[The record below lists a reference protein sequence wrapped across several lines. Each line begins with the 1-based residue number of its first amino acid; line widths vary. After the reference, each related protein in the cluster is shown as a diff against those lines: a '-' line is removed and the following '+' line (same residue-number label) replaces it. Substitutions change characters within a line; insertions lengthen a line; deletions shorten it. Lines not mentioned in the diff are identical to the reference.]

1 MKGRLYGIGVGP
13 GDPEL
18 MTIKAKKTI
27 EASDIVVVPGENV
40 EDSIAY
46 RIAKGACENLDDL
59 NLIALEM
66 PMVKDKEMLNAMH
79 EKAARQIEAWLDE
92 GKTVSFLTLGD
103 VTVYSTYMY
112 VHQRVVRDGYD
123 AAIVNGITS
132 FTAAAARLNTDL
144 VERAEPL
151 HVIPATFKVDGMA
164 ELLSLPGTKVL
175 MKSGK
180 EIGKVREAILASGQK
195 AMMVEN
201 CGMQNEKIYLDAEDI
216 PDTASYY
223 SLIIVKE
230 PQEEAE

>member
-46 RIAKGACENLDDL
+46 KIAKGACENLDDL
-59 NLIALEM
+59 NLVALEM

-123 AAIVNGITS
+123 ASIVNGITS

-151 HVIPATFKVDGMA
+151 HVIPATFKVDGMT

-201 CGMQNEKIYLDAEDI
+201 CGMENEKIYLDAEDI

>member
-27 EASDIVVVPGENV
+27 EGSDVVIVPGEKV
-40 EDSIAY
+40 KDSIAY
-46 RIAKGACENLDDL
+46 KIARGACENLDEMKL
-59 NLIALEM
+59 VALEM
-66 PMVKDKEMLNAMH
+66 PMIKDKARLDETH
-79 EKAARQIEAWLDE
+79 DRAAREIEKYLYE

-103 VTVYSTYMY
+103 VTIYSTYMY
-112 VHQRVVRDGYD
+112 VHKRVIRDGYD
-123 AAIVNGITS
+123 AVIINGITS
-132 FTAAAARLNTDL
+132 FTAASARLNTEL
-144 VERAEPL
+144 VEREEPL
-151 HVIPATFKVDGMA
+151 HVIPATFKADGMS

-180 EIGKVREAILASGQK
+180 EIGKVRDAIIASGQK

-201 CGMQNEKIYLDAEDI
+201 CGMENEKIYYDGEDI
-216 PDTASYY
+216 PDSASYY

-230 PQEEAE
+230 AQEEA

>member
-46 RIAKGACENLDDL
+46 KIAKGACENLDDL
-59 NLIALEM
+59 NLVALEM

-123 AAIVNGITS
+123 ASIVNGITS

-151 HVIPATFKVDGMA
+151 HVIPATFKVDGMT

-201 CGMQNEKIYLDAEDI
+201 CGMENEKIYLDAEDI

-230 PQEEAE
+230 PQEEA

>member
-27 EASDIVVVPGENV
+27 EGSDVVIVPGEKV
-40 EDSIAY
+40 KDSIAY
-46 RIAKGACENLDDL
+46 KIARGACENLDEMKL
-59 NLIALEM
+59 VALEM
-66 PMVKDKEMLNAMH
+66 PMIKDKARLDEIH
-79 EKAARQIEAWLDE
+79 DRAAREIEKYLDE

-112 VHQRVVRDGYD
+112 VHKRVVRDGYD
-123 AAIVNGITS
+123 AAIINGITS

-144 VERAEPL
+144 VEREEPL
-151 HVIPATFKVDGMA
+151 HVIPATFKADGMS

-180 EIGKVREAILASGQK
+180 EIGKVRDAIIASGQK

-201 CGMQNEKIYLDAEDI
+201 CGMENEKIYYDGEDI
-216 PDTASYY
+216 PDSASYY

-230 PQEEAE
+230 AQEEA

>member
-27 EASDIVVVPGENV
+27 EASDIVVVPGEKV

-46 RIAKGACENLDDL
+46 RIAKGACEHLDDL
-59 NLIALEM
+59 NLVALEM
-66 PMVKDKEMLNAMH
+66 PMVKDKEKLNTMH
-79 EKAARQIEAWLDE
+79 EKAARQIESWLDE
-92 GKTVSFLTLGD
+92 GKNVSFLTLGD

-112 VHQRVVRDGYD
+112 VHNRVVRDGYD
-123 AAIVNGITS
+123 AAIINGITS

-144 VERAEPL
+144 VERAQPL
-151 HVIPATFKVDGMA
+151 HVIPDTFKVDGM
-164 ELLSLPGTKVL
+164 EDLLSLPGTKVL

-201 CGMQNEKIYLDAEDI
+201 CGMDNEKIYLDAKDI

-230 PQEEAE
+230 PQEEA

>member
-27 EASDIVVVPGENV
+27 EASDIVVVPGEKV

-46 RIAKGACENLDDL
+46 RIAKGACEHLDDL
-59 NLIALEM
+59 NLVALEM
-66 PMVKDKEMLNAMH
+66 PMVKDKEKLNTMH
-79 EKAARQIEAWLDE
+79 EKAARQIESWLDE

-112 VHQRVVRDGYD
+112 VHNRVVRDGYD
-123 AAIVNGITS
+123 AAIINGITS

-144 VERAEPL
+144 VERSEPL
-151 HVIPATFKVDGMA
+151 HVIPATFKVEGMA
-164 ELLSLPGTKVL
+164 ELLSIPGTKVL

-201 CGMQNEKIYLDAEDI
+201 CGMDNEKIYLDAKDI

-230 PQEEAE
+230 P

>member
-27 EASDIVVVPGENV
+27 EASDIVIVPGEKV

-46 RIAKGACENLDDL
+46 RIAKGACENLDEM
-59 NLIALEM
+59 NLVALEM
-66 PMVKDKEMLNAMH
+66 PMIKDKARLNEMH
-79 EKAARQIEAWLDE
+79 DRAARKIEKYLDE
-92 GKTVSFLTLGD
+92 GKAVSFLTLGD

-112 VHQRVVRDGYD
+112 IHKRVVRDGYD
-123 AAIVNGITS
+123 AAIINGITS
-132 FTAAAARLNTDL
+132 FTAASARLNTAL
-144 VERAEPL
+144 VEREEPL
-151 HVIPATFKVDGMA
+151 HVIPATFKADGMS

-180 EIGKVREAILASGQK
+180 EIGKVRDVIIASGQK

-201 CGMQNEKIYLDAEDI
+201 CGMENEKIYLDAKDI
-216 PDTASYY
+216 PDSASYY
-223 SLIIVKE
+223 SLIIIKE
-230 PQEEAE
+230 AQEEA

>member
-1 MKGRLYGIGVGP
+1 MKGRLYGVGVGP

-27 EASDIVVVPGENV
+27 ESSDIVVVPGKTVEN
-40 EDSIAY
+40 SIAY

-66 PMVKDKEMLNAMH
+66 PMSKEKKTLDQMH
-79 EKAARQIEAWLDE
+79 EKAARQIEIWLDA
-92 GKTVSFLTLGD
+92 GKNVSFLTLGD

-112 VHQRVVRDGYD
+112 VHQRVVKDGYD

-151 HVIPATFKVDGMA
+151 HVIPATFQVDEMDA
-164 ELLSLPGTKVL
+164 LLSLPGTKVL

-180 EIGKVREAILASGQK
+180 EIGKVREAVLASGQK

-201 CGMQNEKIYLDAEDI
+201 CGMENEKVYLDAKEI

>member
-27 EASDIVVVPGENV
+27 EASDIVVVPGEKV

-46 RIAKGACENLDDL
+46 RIAKGACEHLDDL
-59 NLIALEM
+59 NLVALEM
-66 PMVKDKEMLNAMH
+66 PMVKDKEKLNTMH
-79 EKAARQIEAWLDE
+79 EKAARQIESWLDE
-92 GKTVSFLTLGD
+92 GKNVSFLTLGD
-103 VTVYSTYMY
+103 VSVYSTYMY
-112 VHQRVVRDGYD
+112 VHNRVVRDGYD
-123 AAIVNGITS
+123 AAIINGITS

-144 VERAEPL
+144 VERAQPL
-151 HVIPATFKVDGMA
+151 HVIPATFKVDGM
-164 ELLSLPGTKVL
+164 EDLLSLPGTKVL

-201 CGMQNEKIYLDAEDI
+201 CGMDNEKIYLDAKDI

-230 PQEEAE
+230 PQEEA

>member
-46 RIAKGACENLDDL
+46 KIAKGACENLDDL
-59 NLIALEM
+59 NLVAPEM

-123 AAIVNGITS
+123 ASIVNGITS

-151 HVIPATFKVDGMA
+151 HVIPATFKVDGMT

-201 CGMQNEKIYLDAEDI
+201 CGMENEKIYLDAEDI

>member
-1 MKGRLYGIGVGP
+1 
-13 GDPEL
+13 
-18 MTIKAKKTI
+18 
-27 EASDIVVVPGENV
+27 
-40 EDSIAY
+40 
-46 RIAKGACENLDDL
+46 
-59 NLIALEM
+59 M
-66 PMVKDKEMLNAMH
+66 PMVKDKEKLNTMH
-79 EKAARQIEAWLDE
+79 EKEARQIESWLDE

-103 VTVYSTYMY
+103 VAVYSTYMY
-112 VHQRVVRDGYD
+112 VHNRVVRDGYD
-123 AAIVNGITS
+123 AAIINGITS

-144 VERAEPL
+144 VERSEPL
-151 HVIPATFKVDGMA
+151 HVIPATFKVEGMA

-201 CGMQNEKIYLDAEDI
+201 CGMDNEKIYLDAKDI

-230 PQEEAE
+230 PQEEA

>member
-27 EASDIVVVPGENV
+27 EASDIVVVPGEKV

-46 RIAKGACENLDDL
+46 RIAKGACEHLDDL
-59 NLIALEM
+59 NLVALEM
-66 PMVKDKEMLNAMH
+66 PMVKDKEKLNTMH
-79 EKAARQIEAWLDE
+79 EKAARQIESWLDE
-92 GKTVSFLTLGD
+92 GKNVSFLTLGD

-112 VHQRVVRDGYD
+112 VHNRVVRDGYD
-123 AAIVNGITS
+123 AAIINGITS

-144 VERAEPL
+144 VERAQPL
-151 HVIPATFKVDGMA
+151 HVIPATFKVEGMA

-201 CGMQNEKIYLDAEDI
+201 CGMDNEKIYLDAKDI

-230 PQEEAE
+230 PQEEA

>member
-46 RIAKGACENLDDL
+46 KIAKGACENLDDL
-59 NLIALEM
+59 NLVALEM

-123 AAIVNGITS
+123 ASIVNGITS

-151 HVIPATFKVDGMA
+151 HVIPATFKVDGMT

-201 CGMQNEKIYLDAEDI
+201 CGMDNEKIYLDAEDI

>member
-27 EASDIVVVPGENV
+27 EASDIVVVPGEKV

-46 RIAKGACENLDDL
+46 RIAKGACEHLDDL
-59 NLIALEM
+59 NLVALEM
-66 PMVKDKEMLNAMH
+66 LMVKDKEQLNTMH
-79 EKAARQIEAWLDE
+79 EKAARQIESWLDE

-112 VHQRVVRDGYD
+112 VHNRVVRDGYD
-123 AAIVNGITS
+123 AAIINGITS

-144 VERAEPL
+144 VERSEPL
-151 HVIPATFKVDGMA
+151 HVIPATFKVEGMA

-201 CGMQNEKIYLDAEDI
+201 CGMDNEKIYLDAKDI

-230 PQEEAE
+230 PQEEA

>member
-27 EASDIVVVPGENV
+27 EASDIVIVPGEKV

-46 RIAKGACENLDDL
+46 RITKGACENLDEM
-59 NLIALEM
+59 NLVALEM
-66 PMVKDKEMLNAMH
+66 PMIKDKARLNEMH
-79 EKAARQIEAWLDE
+79 DRAARKIEKYLDE
-92 GKTVSFLTLGD
+92 GKAVSFLTLGD

-112 VHQRVVRDGYD
+112 IHKRVVRDGYD
-123 AAIVNGITS
+123 AAIINGITS
-132 FTAAAARLNTDL
+132 FTAASARLNTDL
-144 VERAEPL
+144 VEREEPL
-151 HVIPATFKVDGMA
+151 HVIPATFKVAGMA

-180 EIGKVREAILASGQK
+180 EIGKVRDAIIAGGQK

-201 CGMQNEKIYLDAEDI
+201 CGMENEKIYLDAKDI
-216 PDTASYY
+216 PDSASYY
-223 SLIIVKE
+223 SLIIIKE
-230 PQEEAE
+230 AQEEA

>member
-46 RIAKGACENLDDL
+46 KIAKGACENLDDL
-59 NLIALEM
+59 NLVALEM

-123 AAIVNGITS
+123 ASIVNGITS

-201 CGMQNEKIYLDAEDI
+201 CGMDNEKIYLDAEDI

>member
-27 EASDIVVVPGENV
+27 EASDIVVVPGEKV

-46 RIAKGACENLDDL
+46 RIAKGACEHLDDL
-59 NLIALEM
+59 NLVALEM
-66 PMVKDKEMLNAMH
+66 PMVKDKEKLNTMH
-79 EKAARQIEAWLDE
+79 EKAARQIESWLDE
-92 GKTVSFLTLGD
+92 GKNVSFLTLGD

-112 VHQRVVRDGYD
+112 VHNRVVRDGYD
-123 AAIVNGITS
+123 AAIINGITS

-144 VERAEPL
+144 VERSE
-151 HVIPATFKVDGMA
+151 
-164 ELLSLPGTKVL
+164 LSLPGTKVL

-180 EIGKVREAILASGQK
+180 EIEKVREAILASGQK

-201 CGMQNEKIYLDAEDI
+201 CGMDNEKIYLDAKDI

-230 PQEEAE
+230 PQEDA

>member
-1 MKGRLYGIGVGP
+1 
-13 GDPEL
+13 
-18 MTIKAKKTI
+18 
-27 EASDIVVVPGENV
+27 
-40 EDSIAY
+40 AY
-46 RIAKGACENLDDL
+46 RIAKGACENLDAL
-59 NLIALEM
+59 NLVALEM

-79 EKAARQIEAWLDE
+79 EKAARQIEDWLDE
-92 GKTVSFLTLGD
+92 NKTVSFLTLGD

-112 VHQRVVRDGYD
+112 VHNRVVRDGYD
-123 AAIVNGITS
+123 AAIINGITS

-201 CGMQNEKIYLDAEDI
+201 CGMDNEKIYLDAKDI

>member
-46 RIAKGACENLDDL
+46 KIAKGACENLDDL
-59 NLIALEM
+59 NLVALEM

-123 AAIVNGITS
+123 ASIVNGIIS

-151 HVIPATFKVDGMA
+151 HVIPATFKVDGMT

-201 CGMQNEKIYLDAEDI
+201 CGMENEKIYLDAEDI

-230 PQEEAE
+230 PQEEA

>member
-27 EASDIVVVPGENV
+27 EASDIVVVPGEKV

-46 RIAKGACENLDDL
+46 RIAKGACEHLDDL
-59 NLIALEM
+59 NLVALEM
-66 PMVKDKEMLNAMH
+66 PMVKDKEKLNTMH
-79 EKAARQIEAWLDE
+79 EKAARQIESWLDE

-112 VHQRVVRDGYD
+112 VHNRVVRDGYD
-123 AAIVNGITS
+123 AAIINGITS

-144 VERAEPL
+144 VERSEPL
-151 HVIPATFKVDGMA
+151 HVIPATFKVEGMA

-201 CGMQNEKIYLDAEDI
+201 CGMDNEKIYLDAKDI

-230 PQEEAE
+230 PQEEA

>member
-46 RIAKGACENLDDL
+46 RIAKGACENLDAL
-59 NLIALEM
+59 NLVALEM
-66 PMVKDKEMLNAMH
+66 PMIKEKKKLGEMH
-79 EKAARQIEAWLDE
+79 DKAAQKIETWLDE
-92 GKTVSFLTLGD
+92 GKIVSFLTLGD

-201 CGMQNEKIYLDAEDI
+201 CGMDNEKIYLAAEDI

>member
-27 EASDIVVVPGENV
+27 EASDIVVVPGEKV

-46 RIAKGACENLDDL
+46 RIAKGACEHLDDL
-59 NLIALEM
+59 NLVALEM
-66 PMVKDKEMLNAMH
+66 LMVKDKEKLNTMH
-79 EKAARQIEAWLDE
+79 EKAARQIESWLDE

-112 VHQRVVRDGYD
+112 VHNRVVRDGYD
-123 AAIVNGITS
+123 AAIINGITS

-144 VERAEPL
+144 VERSEPL
-151 HVIPATFKVDGMA
+151 HVIPATFKVEGMA

-201 CGMQNEKIYLDAEDI
+201 CGMDNEKIYLDAKDI

-230 PQEEAE
+230 PQEEA

>member
-27 EASDIVVVPGENV
+27 EASDIVVVPGEKV

-46 RIAKGACENLDDL
+46 RIAKGACEHLDDL
-59 NLIALEM
+59 NLVALEM
-66 PMVKDKEMLNAMH
+66 PMVKDKEKLNTMH
-79 EKAARQIEAWLDE
+79 EKAARQIESWLDE

-112 VHQRVVRDGYD
+112 VHNRVVRDGYD
-123 AAIVNGITS
+123 AAIINGITS

-144 VERAEPL
+144 VERSEPL
-151 HVIPATFKVDGMA
+151 HIIPATIKGEDM
-164 ELLSLPGTKVL
+164 ENWLSLHGTKVL

-201 CGMQNEKIYLDAEDI
+201 CGMDNEKIYLDAKDI

-230 PQEEAE
+230 PQEEA

>member
-27 EASDIVVVPGENV
+27 EASDIVVVPGEKV

-46 RIAKGACENLDDL
+46 RIAKGACEHLDDL
-59 NLIALEM
+59 NLVALEM
-66 PMVKDKEMLNAMH
+66 PMVKDKEKLNTMH
-79 EKAARQIEAWLDE
+79 EKAARQIESWLDE

-112 VHQRVVRDGYD
+112 VHNRVVRDGYD
-123 AAIVNGITS
+123 AAIINGITS

-144 VERAEPL
+144 VERSEPL
-151 HVIPATFKVDGMA
+151 HVIPATFKVEGMA
-164 ELLSLPGTKVL
+164 ELLSIPGTKVL

-201 CGMQNEKIYLDAEDI
+201 CGMDNEKIYLDAKDI

-230 PQEEAE
+230 PQEEA

>member
-27 EASDIVVVPGENV
+27 EASDIVVVPGEKV

-46 RIAKGACENLDDL
+46 RIAKGACEHLDDL
-59 NLIALEM
+59 NLVALEM
-66 PMVKDKEMLNAMH
+66 PMVKDKEKLNTMH
-79 EKAARQIEAWLDE
+79 EKAARQIESWLDE
-92 GKTVSFLTLGD
+92 GKNVSFLTLGD

-112 VHQRVVRDGYD
+112 VHNRVVRDGYD
-123 AAIVNGITS
+123 AAIINGITS

-144 VERAEPL
+144 VERAQPL
-151 HVIPATFKVDGMA
+151 HVIPATFKVEGMA
-164 ELLSLPGTKVL
+164 ELLSIPGTKVL

-201 CGMQNEKIYLDAEDI
+201 CGMDNEKIYLDAKDI

-230 PQEEAE
+230 PQEEA